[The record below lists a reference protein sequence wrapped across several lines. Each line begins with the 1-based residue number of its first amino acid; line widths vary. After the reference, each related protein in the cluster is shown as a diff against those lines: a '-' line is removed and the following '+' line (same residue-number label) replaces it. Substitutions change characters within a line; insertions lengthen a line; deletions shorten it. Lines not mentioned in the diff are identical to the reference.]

1 MGNIKWNYAEYQEFR
16 HAKFK
21 KPNKYPEILRM
32 KYVYLELRGGIRA
45 GDKELVYRKIMIC
58 KDLVWI
64 HLSRETVS
72 IIKKE
77 GEKDRKEGRK

>member
-1 MGNIKWNYAEYQEFR
+1 MPGIKTSYSQRAYISVMGNIKWNYAEYQEFR

-58 KDLVWI
+58 KDLVMD
-64 HLSRETVS
+64 TFV
-72 IIKKE
+72 
-77 GEKDRKEGRK
+77 